1 MQSMD
6 TIAAVATPLGTGGI
20 GVVRLSGPEAAA
32 VADRLVRL
40 AGGKTVAGM
49 KGYTCAYGRAG
60 DADGEID
67 EAVVTLFRAP
77 RSFTGE
83 EIVEIAVH
91 GGVYLVNRLLRACVA
106 AGARPALAGEFT
118 RRAFLNGKLD
128 LTQAEAVA
136 DLISAEG
143 RQAARAALSA
153 RDGALYRRAEAAADA
168 LTGHAAHLAAWI
180 DYPEEEIAE
189 VDPAELGAGLRRC
202 EADLAGL
209 LGTYDTGRIIREGI
223 SAAIVGRPNVGK
235 STLMNLLAGH
245 ARSIVTDI
253 AGTTRDI
260 VSDTIRLG
268 EIVLH
273 LSDTA
278 GIRGTDDPV
287 ERAGVDLAVGELA
300 RAQLVLAV
308 FDGSDALDENDLRV
322 IRCCKDAVCIALVNK
337 NDLPQR
343 LDMEVIRKNFA
354 HVVTLSAKSAEGADA
369 LKKKMEELFLLERFD
384 PSAAVVANER
394 QRAAVADALA
404 EVREAAD
411 ALEAGVS
418 YDAVCVCIER
428 AVDALLTL
436 TGRRATQE
444 VVDQVF
450 SRFCVG
456 K

>member
-32 VADRLVRL
+32 VADRVVRL
-40 AGGKTVAGM
+40 AGEKTVAGM

-83 EIVEIAVH
+83 EVVEIAVH

-153 RDGALYRRAEAAADA
+153 RDGALYRRAEAVADA
-168 LTGHAAHLAAWI
+168 LTGYAAHLAAWI

-189 VDPAELGAGLRRC
+189 VDPAELGGGLRRC
-202 EADLAGL
+202 EDDLAGL

-245 ARSIVTDI
+245 ARSIVTEI

-322 IRCCKDAVCIALVNK
+322 IRCCKDAVCIALVKK

-343 LDMEVIRKNFA
+343 LDMEVIRENFA

-369 LKKKMEELFLLERFD
+369 LKKKIEELFLLERFD

>member
-1 MQSMD
+1 MQSFD

-20 GVVRLSGPEAAA
+20 GVVRVSGPDAPA
-32 VADRLVRL
+32 VADRVLRL
-40 AGGKTVAGM
+40 GGERTVAGM
-49 KGYTCAYGRAG
+49 QGYTCAYGRAS

-67 EAVVTLFRAP
+67 EAVVTVFRAP
-77 RSFTGE
+77 HSYTGE
-83 EIVEIAVH
+83 EVVEIASH
-91 GGVYLVNRLLRACVA
+91 GGVYIVNRILRACCA

-118 RRAFLNGKLD
+118 KRAFLNGKLD

-136 DLISAEG
+136 DLISAQG

-153 RDGALYRRAEAAADA
+153 RDGALYRRAEAAAET
-168 LTGHAAHLAAWI
+168 LTGYAAHLAAWI
-180 DYPEEEIAE
+180 DYPEEEIVE
-189 VDPAELGAGLRRC
+189 VDPGELGAGLRQCGRDL
-202 EADLAGL
+202 EAL
-209 LGTYDTGRIIREGI
+209 LGTYDTGKIIREGV
-223 SAAIVGRPNVGK
+223 SVAIVGRPNVGK
-235 STLMNLLAGH
+235 STLMNLLTGYT
-245 ARSIVTDI
+245 RSIVTDV
-253 AGTTRDI
+253 AGTTRDV
-260 VSDTIRLG
+260 VSDTICLG

-287 ERAGVDLAVGELA
+287 EQAGVKLAVGELE

-308 FDGSDALDENDLRV
+308 FDGSDALDENDLCV
-322 IRCCKDAVCIALVNK
+322 IDCCKDAACIALVNK

-343 LDMEVIRKNFA
+343 LDMDVIRRNFA
-354 HVVTLSAKSAEGADA
+354 HVVTLSAKAADGAEA
-369 LKKKMEELFLLERFD
+369 LREKIEELFRLEQFD
-384 PSAAVVANER
+384 PSSAVVANER

-428 AVDALLTL
+428 AVDALLAL
-436 TGRRATQE
+436 TGKRATQE